1 MEGGTD
7 TVRRDF
13 TGRLDALAD
22 YMKSRQVKS
31 SRFIVEDGSEFLT
44 DILPEQYIM
53 AHGAQTPNGRRIVKY
68 LHPPTNDPLSCSF
81 YELIDSM
88 LELGRWEWPELES
101 DDI

>member
-1 MEGGTD
+1 MK
-7 TVRRDF
+7 RDF
-13 TGRLDALAD
+13 AARLDALTA
-22 YMKSRQVKS
+22 YMKNRQVTQT
-31 SRFIVEDGSEFLT
+31 RFLVEDGSEFLT
-44 DILPEQYIM
+44 DMLPENYIM
-53 AHGAQTPNGRRIVKY
+53 AHGAYTPNGRRIVKY